1 MQATMEQET
10 VIIPELTPLQ
20 RLAAVKAQIE
30 DFNKQIE
37 QDKLLYGIK
46 LLEQNREA
54 RQKEYNDLLDQIVP
68 TLEFSEDKFL
78 KALKKK
84 GESYREG
91 SLKLVR
97 NTTTRRKV
105 LLDKF
110 LATFPYDIVKRCC
123 KIELG
128 KADKV
133 VGSDTMEDF
142 VEKEISYSYTLLDL
156 SKPDGELE

>member
-37 QDKLLYGIK
+37 QDKLIYGIK

-78 KALKKK
+78 KALKKN
-84 GESYREG
+84 GESYKEG
-91 SLKLVR
+91 SLKLIR
-97 NTTTRRKV
+97 HATTRRKV
-105 LLDKF
+105 LTEKF
-110 LATFPYDIVKRCC
+110 LATFPASITNRCVKV
-123 KIELG
+123 ELT
-128 KADKV
+128 KADRA
-133 VGSDTMEDF
+133 VGKDTMEDF
-142 VEKEISYSYTLLDL
+142 VEKEISYSYELQDL
-156 SKPDGELE
+156 SKPDGN

>member
-1 MQATMEQET
+1 MQATMEQEII
-10 VIIPELTPLQ
+10 VIPELTPLQ
-20 RLAAVKAQIE
+20 RLAAVKDQIE
-30 DFNKQIE
+30 DFSRQIE
-37 QDKLLYGIK
+37 KYKKLYGITR
-46 LLEQNREA
+46 LEAEKAN
-54 RQKEYNDLLDQIVP
+54 RQKEYDSLLAEIVP
-68 TLEFSEDKFL
+68 TVEFSEDKFL

-84 GESYREG
+84 GDSYKEG

-105 LLDKF
+105 LLNKF
-110 LATFPYDIVKRCC
+110 LATFPRNIVNQCC